1 MTAPQL
7 FSNGEFELPII
18 PDGDSFRGGDV
29 AWCSGHG
36 GFRVSRGR
44 QGGCCRAGA
53 GCGPA
58 GGVGCPALRDR
69 GVAVIPVFDA
79 VVAVLGDPFGDDLRY
94 DVDPL
99 GVIAT
104 LIADI
109 AGGV

>member
-1 MTAPQL
+1 M
-7 FSNGEFELPII
+7 
-18 PDGDSFRGGDV
+18 
-29 AWCSGHG
+29 
-36 GFRVSRGR
+36 
-44 QGGCCRAGA
+44 
-53 GCGPA
+53 
-58 GGVGCPALRDR
+58 
-69 GVAVIPVFDA
+69 IPVFDA